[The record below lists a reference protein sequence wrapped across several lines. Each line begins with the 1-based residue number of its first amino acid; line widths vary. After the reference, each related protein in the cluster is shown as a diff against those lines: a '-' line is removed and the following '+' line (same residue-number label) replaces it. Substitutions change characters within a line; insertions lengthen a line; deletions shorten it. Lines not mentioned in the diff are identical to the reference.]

1 MKYAKTNAVG
11 GIESGTFA
19 SLWPN
24 TSASDKN
31 GFARARGY
39 SPVSSTLPF
48 ENETQALRPC
58 PLYFSNGGFYDV
70 EVVQRPL
77 ADVVRAITTLVQERL
92 DAFAASRGYDGI
104 LSACTY
110 ATSTVPKFQSEGQV
124 SVNARDA
131 TWGACYAV
139 LAAIQAGERLMPTM
153 AEFVAELPTLEW
165 PT

>member
-1 MKYAKTNAVG
+1 MLFARNTPD
-11 GIESGTFA
+11 GIESGEFDA
-19 SLWPN
+19 LWPN
-24 TSASDKN
+24 TSVYSQID
-31 GFARARGY
+31 FARGFGF
-39 SPVSSTLPF
+39 SPVGCDLPLEKGTHF
-48 ENETQALRPC
+48 LRPC
-58 PLYFSNGGFYDV
+58 SVYFAGGGFYNV

-77 ADVVRAITTLVQERL
+77 EEIKAAVTALVQERL

-110 ATSTVPKFQSEGQV
+110 ATSTVPKFQSEGLV

-131 TWGACYAV
+131 TWAACYAV